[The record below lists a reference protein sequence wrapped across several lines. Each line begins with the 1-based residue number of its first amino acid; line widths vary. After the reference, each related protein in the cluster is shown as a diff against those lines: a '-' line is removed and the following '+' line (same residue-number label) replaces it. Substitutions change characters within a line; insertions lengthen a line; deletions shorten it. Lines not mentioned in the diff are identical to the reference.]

1 MSIERTLDGKTILV
15 TGGAG
20 FIGSHFIRMTL
31 RRHKRTK
38 VVNLDK
44 LTYAGNLDNLKDV
57 QEDPRYEF
65 VLGDIRDR
73 DLVRRLF
80 ARVQGVVHFAAE
92 THVDRSIYDA
102 GEFVLTNVH
111 GTYTL
116 LDALRA
122 FPAVEVFV
130 HISTDE
136 VYGSRTGR
144 AARETDPLAPSSPYA
159 ASKAGG
165 DHLARAY
172 HVTYGLP
179 TVVLRPSNTY
189 GPGQFPEKLIPLFL
203 TNALEGK
210 AGAGLRGRAERP
222 GLALRRGPLPGR
234 RGGAPAGPRRQ
245 RPTTSA
251 AAASSPIST
260 SPGAS
265 WTRSTRPATSSSSS
279 RTVPATTAATPWTRA
294 SSGPSAGSRRSR
306 SRKGSSGPPA
316 GTRRTG
322 AGGGRCGRGRSDRAR
337 APAQMLSS
345 SWASWACL
353 RSASMSSSRSGVMSP
368 VG

>member
-1 MSIERTLDGKTILV
+1 MSIERSLDGKTILV

-31 RRHKRTK
+31 CGHPRTK

-73 DLVRRLF
+73 DLVRGLF

-122 FPAVEVFV
+122 SPEVEVFV
-130 HISTDE
+130 HVSTDE

-144 AARETDPLAPSSPYA
+144 AARETDALAPSSPYA

-172 HVTYGLP
+172 HLTYGLP
-179 TVVLRPSNTY
+179 AVVLRPSNTY
-189 GPGQFPEKLIPLFL
+189 GPGQFSEKLIPLFL

-210 AGAGLRGRAERP
+210 PLPVFGDGLNVRNWLYVEDHCRAVEAALLRARGGSVLNVGGGSELTAIDVARRILDAVDAPRDLIRFVPDRP
-222 GLALRRGPLPGR
+222 GHDRRYAMDSSLIRALGWEPEVPFAEGLERTARWYAANRGWWRKMG
-234 RGGAPAGPRRQ
+234 
-245 RPTTSA
+245 
-251 AAASSPIST
+251 
-260 SPGAS
+260 
-265 WTRSTRPATSSSSS
+265 TRS
-279 RTVPATTAATPWTRA
+279 
-294 SSGPSAGSRRSR
+294 
-306 SRKGSSGPPA
+306 
-316 GTRRTG
+316 
-322 AGGGRCGRGRSDRAR
+322 
-337 APAQMLSS
+337 L
-345 SWASWACL
+345 
-353 RSASMSSSRSGVMSP
+353 
-368 VG
+368 

>member
-1 MSIERTLDGKTILV
+1 MSIERSLDGKTILV

-31 RRHKRTK
+31 RRHPRTK

-111 GTYTL
+111 GTYAL
-116 LDALRA
+116 LDALRVS
-122 FPAVEVFV
+122 PAVEVFV
-130 HISTDE
+130 HVSTDE

-172 HVTYGLP
+172 HLTYGLP
-179 TVVLRPSNTY
+179 SVVLRPSNTY

-210 AGAGLRGRAERP
+210 PVPVFGDGLNVRDWLYVEDHCRAVEAALLRARGGSVLNVGGGSELSNIDVARRILDALDAPHNLIRFVPDRP
-222 GLALRRGPLPGR
+222 GHDRRYAMDSSLIRALGWEPEVPFAEGLERTARWYSANQSWWR
-234 RGGAPAGPRRQ
+234 KAKAP
-245 RPTTSA
+245 SF
-251 AAASSPIST
+251 
-260 SPGAS
+260 
-265 WTRSTRPATSSSSS
+265 
-279 RTVPATTAATPWTRA
+279 
-294 SSGPSAGSRRSR
+294 
-306 SRKGSSGPPA
+306 
-316 GTRRTG
+316 
-322 AGGGRCGRGRSDRAR
+322 
-337 APAQMLSS
+337 
-345 SWASWACL
+345 
-353 RSASMSSSRSGVMSP
+353 
-368 VG
+368 

>member
-1 MSIERTLDGKTILV
+1 MSTERTLDGKTVLV

-20 FIGSHFIRMTL
+20 FIGSHFVRILL
-31 RRHKRTK
+31 RRHKQTR

-44 LTYAGNLDNLKDV
+44 LTYAGNLDNLSDV

-65 VLGDIRDR
+65 VMGDVRDR

-80 ARVQGVVHFAAE
+80 ARVQAVVHFAAE

-111 GTYTL
+111 GTYIL

-122 FPAVEVFV
+122 FPGVEAFV

-144 AARETDPLAPSSPYA
+144 AARETDPLLPSSPYA

-172 HVTYGLP
+172 HVTFGLP

-189 GPGQFPEKLIPLFL
+189 GPCQFPEKLIPRFL
-203 TNALEGK
+203 TNGLEGK
-210 AGAGLRGRAERP
+210 TLPVFGDGLNVRDWLYVDDHARAVEAALLRARAGSVYNVGGGCEMANLDVARRILDALDAPRDLIQFVPERP
-222 GLALRRGPLPGR
+222 GHDRRYAMDSGLIRALGWEPEVPFAEGLKRTVRWY
-234 RGGAPAGPRRQ
+234 
-245 RPTTSA
+245 A
-251 AAASSPIST
+251 ANK
-260 SPGAS
+260 S
-265 WTRSTRPATSSSSS
+265 WWRKVRTRS
-279 RTVPATTAATPWTRA
+279 
-294 SSGPSAGSRRSR
+294 
-306 SRKGSSGPPA
+306 
-316 GTRRTG
+316 
-322 AGGGRCGRGRSDRAR
+322 
-337 APAQMLSS
+337 L
-345 SWASWACL
+345 
-353 RSASMSSSRSGVMSP
+353 
-368 VG
+368 

>member
-1 MSIERTLDGKTILV
+1 MSAERTLEGKTILV

-20 FIGSHFIRMTL
+20 FIGSHFVRMTL
-31 RRHKRTK
+31 RRYKRAR
-38 VVNLDK
+38 VINLDK

-65 VLGDIRDR
+65 ILGDIRDGE
-73 DLVRRLF
+73 LVKRLF

-92 THVDRSIYDA
+92 THVDRSIHDA

-111 GTYTL
+111 GAYTL

-130 HISTDE
+130 HVSTDE

-144 AARETDPLAPSSPYA
+144 AARETDALQPSSPYA
-159 ASKAGG
+159 PSKAAG

-189 GPGQFPEKLIPLFL
+189 GPCQFPEKLIPLFL

-210 AGAGLRGRAERP
+210 TVPIFGDGLNARDWLYVEDHCRAVEAAYLRARVGSVYNVGGGVELANIDVARLILDAVEAPRELIQFVPDRP
-222 GLALRRGPLPGR
+222 GHDRRYAMDSSLVRALGW
-234 RGGAPAGPRRQ
+234 APETPFAEGLK
-245 RPTTSA
+245 
-251 AAASSPIST
+251 
-260 SPGAS
+260 
-265 WTRSTRPATSSSSS
+265 
-279 RTVPATTAATPWTRA
+279 RTVRWYAANRSWWRKVRTRA
-294 SSGPSAGSRRSR
+294 
-306 SRKGSSGPPA
+306 
-316 GTRRTG
+316 
-322 AGGGRCGRGRSDRAR
+322 
-337 APAQMLSS
+337 L
-345 SWASWACL
+345 
-353 RSASMSSSRSGVMSP
+353 
-368 VG
+368 